1 VKPEHI
7 VAVVLRLFA
16 IVLTIYTVNSFVGSA
31 WFYFASGATTGVSV
45 LLVVVTLVMLAT
57 AVLLWRFPLW
67 IASRLIGFDSSVS
80 RASISI
86 PADELQTVAF
96 TVVGIYLLFKAVVSG
111 VYWVS
116 WYGARGQ
123 AYAIDPREWAS
134 MLTTIAEFVL
144 ACFLVFGAEKLGEVI
159 SKVRRLGTN

>member
-57 AVLLWRFPLW
+57 AFLLWRFPLW
-67 IASRLIGFDSSVS
+67 IASRLVGFDSSVS

-144 ACFLVFGAEKLGEVI
+144 ACFLVFGQRNWGQ
-159 SKVRRLGTN
+159 